1 MESGALR
8 AKRNGNMQETR
19 KRYWRLLGVAFCIAL
34 LGVAATRA
42 AIVDLDAYVLN
53 PIYGGDGITPLADGS
68 WVMII
73 GSGNNVADPMEVWNG
88 TNLIADSTT
97 GDDVI
102 LAIVPIDSLFGSGTF
117 GVTVQYDSSVINYV
131 YIRFFQFTN
140 WPIAGMVYW
149 GTSAV
154 YSLGVT
160 LGVSTVQFDPGG
172 SLTATNYNNFVAIP
186 EPSTANLLLLVG
198 GMIWAMRAS
207 MKRNKEKEDSE
218 ESKT

>member
-1 MESGALR
+1 
-8 AKRNGNMQETR
+8 MQGIR
-19 KRYWRLLGVAFCIAL
+19 KKWWRLIGVSLCIAFV
-34 LGVAATRA
+34 GISASRATIVA
-42 AIVDLDAYVLN
+42 LDAYVLN
-53 PIYGGDGITPLADGS
+53 PIFGGDGVTPLADGS

-73 GSGNNVADPMEVWNG
+73 GSGDNIADPMDTWNG

-102 LAIVPIDSLFGSGTF
+102 LAIVQIDSSIFGPGTF
-117 GVTVQYDSSVINYV
+117 GNTVKYDSSVINYV
-131 YIRFFQFTN
+131 YIRFFEFTN
-140 WPIAGMVYW
+140 WPIVNMVYW

-160 LGVSTVQFDPGG
+160 LGVATVQFDPAG

-207 MKRNKEKEDSE
+207 MKKLEKEESD
-218 ESKT
+218 ESKS

>member
-1 MESGALR
+1 
-8 AKRNGNMQETR
+8 MQEIR
-19 KRYWRLLGVAFCIAL
+19 KKCWRLLGAAL
-34 LGVAATRA
+34 CVVLIGVAATRA

-53 PIYGGDGITPLADGS
+53 PIYGCDGVTPLADGS

-73 GSGNNVADPMEVWNG
+73 GSGNNIADPMDTWNG

-102 LAIVPIDSLFGSGTF
+102 LAIVQIDSLFGPGTF
-117 GVTVQYDSSVINYV
+117 GTTIQYDSSVINYV
-131 YIRFFQFTN
+131 YIRFFEYTN
-140 WPIAGMVYW
+140 WPIVNMVCW

-154 YSLGVT
+154 YQLGIT

-172 SLTATNYNNFVAIP
+172 SLAATNMNNFVAIP

-207 MKRNKEKEDSE
+207 MKKKEEEESE
-218 ESKT
+218 ETKS